1 MYKQISARSYLTN
14 NSLCRQ
20 MVTYPVM
27 VTVRLLQT
35 VQEHWIESRG
45 ICLIDL
51 DLLRSV
57 HSIAETLAS
66 LSHTDSH
73 AALSAAL
80 LEILIDLAAITH
92 SEAAS
97 RHAVPAFRAT
107 CKFFRLFGSC
117 CSN

>member
-1 MYKQISARSYLTN
+1 
-14 NSLCRQ
+14 

-27 VTVRLLQT
+27 VAVRLLQT

-45 ICLIDL
+45 ICPMDL

-57 HSIAETLAS
+57 HSIAEPLAS

-80 LEILIDLAAITH
+80 LEILTDLASIIH

-97 RHAVPAFRAT
+97 RHPVPALRAT
-107 CKFFRLFGSC
+107 STLYQFVGSC